1 MLSHRREFLRTAAA
15 LSASIALVPRWSV
28 AEGASHKYFDIES
41 IERTTVEVPYREIPA
56 RHMARELPHWKYSE
70 IFQVRLK
77 SGVTGIGETL
87 LYYTWGATD
96 DEDVRRAEGK
106 NAVELLWD
114 DSLGAG
120 LQMAL
125 FDAVAKTA
133 EVPIHRLLGQK
144 RHDTT
149 PLSWWNIDTSAE
161 DMAAECQEALRKGY
175 RSYKTKGRPWFD
187 LWEQVEQ
194 ATAVVPPEFKI
205 DMDYNDTLLTAEQAI
220 PILVELEKYPQI
232 DIYETPIPQKDVEG
246 NRKICEAT
254 RVHVALH
261 YGDPDPAIALSQ
273 PMCDGF
279 VIGGGARRLLAA
291 GSASA
296 AVDRPFWLQLVG
308 TGITAAFSLHFGGVL
323 SHAQWPA
330 VNCHQLYEHD
340 LLADP
345 IEVVD
350 GYAKV
355 PDGVGLGHEVDWDVV
370 EKYRVAKPPRRPEPE
385 RLLETRWPDG
395 RRMYVANTGKVNFML
410 TVAQQGA
417 MPFFERGVV
426 TELLPDDG
434 SDAWRKLYERA
445 RRAPVFEPA

>member
-1 MLSHRREFLRTAAA
+1 
-15 LSASIALVPRWSV
+15 
-28 AEGASHKYFDIES
+28 
-41 IERTTVEVPYREIPA
+41 
-56 RHMARELPHWKYSE
+56 
-70 IFQVRLK
+70 
-77 SGVTGIGETL
+77 
-87 LYYTWGATD
+87 
-96 DEDVRRAEGK
+96 
-106 NAVELLWD
+106 
-114 DSLGAG
+114 
-120 LQMAL
+120 
-125 FDAVAKTA
+125 
-133 EVPIHRLLGQK
+133 
-144 RHDTT
+144 
-149 PLSWWNIDTSAE
+149 
-161 DMAAECQEALRKGY
+161 
-175 RSYKTKGRPWFD
+175 
-187 LWEQVEQ
+187 
-194 ATAVVPPEFKI
+194 
-205 DMDYNDTLLTAEQAI
+205 
-220 PILVELEKYPQI
+220 
-232 DIYETPIPQKDVEG
+232 
-246 NRKICEAT
+246 
-254 RVHVALH
+254 
-261 YGDPDPAIALSQ
+261 
-273 PMCDGF
+273 DGF